1 MISERVLKIFSGV
14 ITFVFGRE
22 TIYRRVTGGS
32 VWHSSE
38 RCKDWPTENFEEI
51 THTPQF
57 GFVLYVYESQTKV
70 VALLRGA
77 SFSF

>member
-22 TIYRRVTGGS
+22 TIYRRESGIPPRDAKIGQQKTLRKLHILLNS
-32 VWHSSE
+32 
-38 RCKDWPTENFEEI
+38 
-51 THTPQF
+51 
-57 GFVLYVYESQTKV
+57 GFVLYVYESQTEV